1 MNNPVTIDQLRVV
14 NALKDLPDEHLQWII
29 DRSEYSEVEEGGVF
43 FKKGDPID
51 HMVMILEGTTS
62 FYMDV
67 NGRQVYFFKF
77 ENDEISGGMG
87 GLLPYS
93 RMKTSPGFGYADTKV
108 RVLRLHKSYFH
119 DLEQLNPDL
128 IQRLIA
134 IMTDRAKAFATM
146 QLQQEKVSA
155 LGKLSA
161 GIAHELN
168 NPASAISR
176 LSAELS
182 QRQQLNLEL
191 TEKLLFH
198 CIPAAQIH
206 EIRKLNEEISRINS
220 EDTKMSMREKMN
232 HEDALSEWL
241 MEEEI
246 ERGAILS
253 ETFAEWKI
261 TTAYLARILEIVGK
275 TPFHDVLFWM
285 ENHLSVKRI
294 ISDLDHASARISA
307 LVGAIKSHVH
317 MDRSNDMRPTNL
329 AEDIDNT
336 LMLLGH
342 KLRDKNITIEKKYE
356 DPMPEVHAFIG
367 ELNQVWMNLIDNAVF
382 ALPKKGQLVIEIF
395 KKNEDIKVNIIDNG
409 PGIPEDIKSRIF
421 EPFFSTKKVGE
432 GTGIGLDIVS
442 RIVKHHNGDIKVNSK
457 PGRTEFS
464 VCIPLHQKNP
474 VIPVQ

>member
-1 MNNPVTIDQLRVV
+1 MANPITPDQLRTVI
-14 NALKDLPDEHLQWII
+14 ALQELPDEHLQWII
-29 DRSEYSEVEEGGVF
+29 DRSEYNEFEEGAVF
-43 FKKGDPID
+43 FRKGDPID
-51 HMVMILEGTTS
+51 HMIMILEGSTS

-67 NGRQVYFFKF
+67 GGRKVYFFKF
-77 ENDEISGGMG
+77 ENDTITGGMG

-93 RMKTSPGFGYADTKV
+93 RMKTSPGFGYANSKV
-108 RVLRLHKSYFH
+108 RTLHLHKRYFPE
-119 DLEQLNPDL
+119 LEKLNPDL

-134 IMTDRAKAFATM
+134 YMTDRARAFATM

-168 NPASAISR
+168 NPASAINR

-182 QRQQLNLEL
+182 QRQRLNLEL

-198 CIPAAQIH
+198 CIPSSQLK
-206 EIRKLNEEISRINS
+206 EIRNLSDELTKINT
-220 EDTKMSMREKMN
+220 ETTKVSTREKMDQ
-232 HEDALSEWL
+232 EDALQEWL
-241 MEEEI
+241 QDQGI
-246 ERGAILS
+246 VKAGQLS
-253 ETFAEWKI
+253 ETFTEWKI
-261 TTAYLARILEIVGK
+261 STDHLNRILEIVGK

-285 ENHLSVKRI
+285 ENHLSVQRI
-294 ISDLDHASARISA
+294 ISDLDHASERISA
-307 LVGAIKSHVH
+307 LVLAIKSHVH

-329 AEDIDNT
+329 VTDIDNT

-342 KLRDKNITIEKKYE
+342 KLRDKNITLEKKYASPLP
-356 DPMPEVHAFIG
+356 DVDAYVG

-382 ALPKKGQLVIEIF
+382 ALPKKGVLVIEIYI
-395 KKNEDIKVNIIDNG
+395 KNDDVKVNIIDNG
-409 PGIPEDIKSRIF
+409 SGIPDDIKSRIF

-442 RIVKHHNGDIKVNSK
+442 RIIKRHNGDIKVNSV

-464 VCIPLHQKNP
+464 VCIPIHQKNP
-474 VIPVQ
+474 ALPVQ